1 MKKILPLLILITSF
15 KLHSQTFEIP
25 SIKFPFYK
33 IIEWK
38 GIGAIALGRDPS
50 LSQRQVDLVMVSS
63 EGKSTW
69 QQVYNPIVKDP
80 YFIAEDGVY
89 IGTDKH
95 ERWTKTEFI
104 TFAKPYFDKG
114 KAWSFVARDRDLHV
128 TSDGKNAWFS
138 ELLAAWMGVGR
149 GSGVLAMEDNR
160 WRLKQ
165 YHLSVTV
172 PNDLIRD
179 FISLVENFERKGKP

>member
-1 MKKILPLLILITSF
+1 MHVTRTYRNIYLGMALATAAGSTCVGQQQLSVIHKLIDDW
-15 KLHSQTFEIP
+15 H
-25 SIKFPFYK
+25 
-33 IIEWK
+33 
-38 GIGAIALGRDPS
+38 GAAANADA
-50 LSQRQVDLVMVSS
+50 VAFFD
-63 EGKSTW
+63 
-69 QQVYNPIVKDP
+69 
-80 YFIAEDGVY
+80 FIAEDGVY

-114 KAWSFVARDRDLHV
+114 KAWNFVARDRDLHV

-138 ELLAAWMGVGR
+138 ELLTTWMGVCR